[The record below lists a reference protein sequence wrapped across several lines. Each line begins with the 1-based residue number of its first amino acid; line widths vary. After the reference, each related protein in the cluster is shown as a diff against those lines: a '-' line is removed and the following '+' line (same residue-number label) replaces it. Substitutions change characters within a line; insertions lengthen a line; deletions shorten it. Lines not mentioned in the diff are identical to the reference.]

1 MKKHE
6 RFEAHR
12 AAFPDAGVPSP
23 VRTIALLAPAILLA
37 VGLGGVNPA
46 PAQPAD
52 VRTLTIR
59 AAPDGSYRAQPNWE
73 ADLRTNVAAVSA
85 LYEKTFRIRFVLLD
99 IAPWAAAPRG
109 DRERQIS
116 RLIADMPPG
125 RADLVVAFSGRCEG
139 NKAGWTWLFERYAVV
154 TSGCGT
160 PPANQTTA
168 QAILAH
174 ELAHLFGAF
183 HPASNVESIM
193 RNGPA
198 DRFDDQD
205 PPPDPRL
212 RFLARGDEP
221 NSGNATG
228 VERHLRRGPRKRRA

>member
-1 MKKHE
+1 MNDHE
-6 RFEAHR
+6 RVETHCVAL
-12 AAFPDAGVPSP
+12 PDAGVLSP
-23 VRTIALLAPAILLA
+23 VRAIVLLAAVILLA
-37 VGLGGVNPA
+37 VGLAGVSPA

-59 AAPDGSYRAQPNWE
+59 AAPDGSYRVQPNWE
-73 ADLRTNVAAVSA
+73 GNLRTNVAAVSA
-85 LYEKTFRIRFVLLD
+85 LYEKAFRIRLVLLD
-99 IAPWAAAPRG
+99 IVPWAAALRG
-109 DRERQIS
+109 DRVRQIS
-116 RLIADMPPG
+116 KLMADVPPG
-125 RADLVVAFSGRCEG
+125 RADLVVAFSGQCEG
-139 NKAGWTWLFERYAVV
+139 NKAGWTMLFDRYAVV

-160 PPANQTTA
+160 PTANQATA
-168 QAILAH
+168 QAILSH